1 MDTSTEMDQQATILV
16 VDDDPGARLLLGTA
30 LEMAGFRVTAV
41 GDGPSALAAF
51 RAHPSDC
58 VILDVVMPGMN
69 GFDTCIAL
77 RALPNC
83 RHVPILIQTTLD
95 DMESVKRAYTAG
107 ATDFASKGIN
117 PMLLAQRVKFL
128 VRAKRT
134 QDQLLA
140 SEARVTYLA
149 YYDRLTGLPNR
160 QRLRQ
165 ILDEQVAWA
174 QRGNRGIAVLMMD
187 VEDFSRINDTQGPAV
202 GDVLLK
208 DVANRLQH
216 CLRDGERAGPA
227 LNDAAEESL
236 VKDWVARTGGDEF
249 GLVLPGVFTADGA
262 ELVARR
268 VQGAL
273 ARPFMIGEQ
282 EVPLSAAIGISIF
295 PLDAA
300 GAEALINNADA
311 AMHHAQRAH
320 RSGVE
325 FFKKSIST
333 RAAKRMSLEADLR
346 KAVERGEFSLS
357 FQPRLSLED
366 LQVEGV
372 EALLRWS
379 HPQRGMVP
387 PDEFIPLAEQ
397 SGLIVEI
404 GDWVLREACAQVRR
418 WRDADSN
425 AWQVAV
431 NISGVQFRDGSLVR
445 RVGDAIAAAGIDSRM
460 IELEFTEG
468 ALIEHSRAVSKAVNA
483 LKELGVTTA
492 LDDFGTGYSSM
503 SYLRHFP
510 IDTLK
515 IDRVFV
521 RDITSRHAGNAPLVD
536 AIIAM
541 AKSLGLATVAEG
553 VETETQWQY
562 LKNCHA
568 TQVQGFLFCRPL
580 PIVDLERW
588 HADWLLSSR
597 QRHAGAA
604 QRKFNDAATTPRY
617 RIHGAPRRGR

>member
-1 MDTSTEMDQQATILV
+1 MDGAMELLPELDQPATILV
-16 VDDDPGARLLLGTA
+16 VDDDPGARLLLSTA
-30 LEMAGFRVTAV
+30 LEMAGFRVEAAA
-41 GDGPSALAAF
+41 DGPSALAAF
-51 RAHPSDC
+51 RAQPADC
-58 VILDVVMPGMN
+58 VILDVVMPGMS
-69 GFDTCIAL
+69 GFDVCLAL
-77 RALPNC
+77 RALPRC
-83 RHVPILIQTTLD
+83 RHVPILIQTSRD

-140 SEARVTYLA
+140 SEARVSYLA
-149 YYDRLTGLPNR
+149 YFDALTALPNR

-174 QRGNRGIAVLMMD
+174 ERAKRGIAVLMMD
-187 VEDFSRINDTQGPAV
+187 LDDFSRINDTQGPAV

-216 CLRDGERAGPA
+216 CLRDCERAAPA
-227 LNDAAEESL
+227 LSDPSQEM
-236 VKDWVARTGGDEF
+236 VIKDWVARTGGDEF
-249 GLVLPGVFTADGA
+249 GLVLPGVSTVDGA

-268 VQGAL
+268 VQSSL
-273 ARPFMIGEQ
+273 ARPFVIAEQ
-282 EVPLSAAIGISIF
+282 EVPLSAAIGISLF
-295 PLDAA
+295 PLDAG

-320 RSGVE
+320 RSGME

-346 KAVERGEFSLS
+346 KAVERREFSLS
-357 FQPRLSLED
+357 YQPRLSLKD
-366 LQVEGV
+366 LEVEAV

-379 HPQRGMVP
+379 HPQRGLVP

-418 WRDADSN
+418 WRDADAN
-425 AWQVAV
+425 DWQVAV
-431 NISGVQFRDGSLVR
+431 NVSGVQFRDGTLVR
-445 RVGDAIAAAGIDSRM
+445 RVGDAIAAAGIESRM

-468 ALIEHSRAVSKAVNA
+468 ALIEYSAAVSKAVNA
-483 LKELGVTTA
+483 LKELGVNTA

-510 IDTLK
+510 VDTLK

-521 RDITSRHAGNAPLVD
+521 RDITSRRAGNAPLVD

-541 AKSLGLATVAEG
+541 SKSLGLATVAEG
-553 VETETQWQY
+553 VETEAQWQY
-562 LKNCHA
+562 LKDRDA

-580 PIVDLERW
+580 SIVDLERW
-588 HADWLLSSR
+588 HTDRVQADG
-597 QRHAGAA
+597 QRDAGAA
-604 QRKFNDAATTPRY
+604 
-617 RIHGAPRRGR
+617 

>member
-1 MDTSTEMDQQATILV
+1 MMDSPMNTIAELDQPATILV
-16 VDDDPGARLLLGTA
+16 VDDDPGARMLLSAA
-30 LEMAGFRVTAV
+30 LEMAGFHVTAV
-41 GDGPSALAAF
+41 ADGSSALATF

-58 VILDVVMPGMN
+58 VILDVVMPGMS
-69 GFDTCIAL
+69 GFDACIAL
-77 RALPNC
+77 RSLPNC
-83 RHVPILIQTTLD
+83 RHVPILIQTSLD

-140 SEARVTYLA
+140 SEARVSYLA
-149 YYDRLTGLPNR
+149 YYDPLTALPNR

-165 ILDEQVAWA
+165 ILDEQVGWA
-174 QRGNRGIAVLMMD
+174 ERGMRGIALLMMD
-187 VEDFSRINDTQGPAV
+187 VDDFSRINDTQGPAV

-216 CLRDGERAGPA
+216 CLRDCERLGPELSDPSPENA
-227 LNDAAEESL
+227 IR
-236 VKDWVARTGGDEF
+236 DWVARTGGDEF
-249 GLVLPGVFTADGA
+249 GLVLPGVSTADGA
-262 ELVARR
+262 EMVARR

-273 ARPFMIGEQ
+273 ARPFVIGEQ

-295 PLDAA
+295 PLDAS
-300 GAEALINNADA
+300 GAETLINNADA
-311 AMHHAQRAH
+311 AMHHAQKAH
-320 RSGVE
+320 RSGME

-346 KAVERGEFSLS
+346 KAVERREFSLS
-357 FQPRLSLED
+357 FQPRLSLKD

-431 NISGVQFRDGSLVR
+431 NVSGVQFRDGSLVR
-445 RVGDAIAAAGIDSRM
+445 RVADAIAAAGIDPCM

-468 ALIEHSRAVSKAVNA
+468 ALIEYSTAVSKAVNS
-483 LKELGVTTA
+483 LKDLGVATA

-510 IDTLK
+510 VDTLK

-521 RDITSRHAGNAPLVD
+521 RDITSRRAGNAPLVD

-541 AKSLGLATVAEG
+541 SKSLGLATVAEG

-562 LKNCHA
+562 LKDRDA
-568 TQVQGFLFCRPL
+568 AQVQGFLFCRPL
-580 PIVDLERW
+580 PIGDLERW
-588 HADWLLSSR
+588 HKDWMQSRR
-597 QRHAGAA
+597 QRDAGAA
-604 QRKFNDAATTPRY
+604 
-617 RIHGAPRRGR
+617 

>member
-1 MDTSTEMDQQATILV
+1 MDGAMDSLAELDQAATILV
-16 VDDDPGARLLLGTA
+16 VDDDPGARLLLSTA

-41 GDGPSALAAF
+41 ADGHSALAAF
-51 RAHPSDC
+51 RTQPSDC
-58 VILDVVMPGMN
+58 VILDVVMPGMS
-69 GFDTCIAL
+69 GFEACIAL
-77 RALPNC
+77 RGLPNC
-83 RHVPILIQTTLD
+83 RHVPILIQTSLD

-107 ATDFASKGIN
+107 ATDFSSKGIN

-140 SEARVTYLA
+140 SEARVSYLA
-149 YYDRLTGLPNR
+149 YYDPLTALPNR

-174 QRGNRGIAVLMMD
+174 ERGRRGVTVLMMD
-187 VEDFSRINDTQGPAV
+187 VDDFSRINDTQGPAV
-202 GDVLLK
+202 GDMLLK
-208 DVANRLQH
+208 EVANRLQH
-216 CLRDGERAGPA
+216 CLRDCERTGPA
-227 LNDAAEESL
+227 LEDVAVENL
-236 VKDWVARTGGDEF
+236 IKDWVARTGGDEF
-249 GLVLPGVFTADGA
+249 GLVLPGVATVDGA

-295 PLDAA
+295 PLDAS
-300 GAEALINNADA
+300 GAEMLINNADA
-311 AMHHAQRAH
+311 AMHHAQKAH
-320 RSGVE
+320 RSGME

-346 KAVERGEFSLS
+346 KAVERREFSLS
-357 FQPRLSLED
+357 FQPRLSLQD
-366 LQVEGV
+366 LNVEAV

-404 GDWVLREACAQVRR
+404 GDWVLREACTQVRR
-418 WRDADSN
+418 WRDADAN

-431 NISGVQFRDGSLVR
+431 NVSGVQFRDGSLVR
-445 RVGDAIAAAGIDSRM
+445 RVADAIAAAGIEPRM

-468 ALIEHSRAVSKAVNA
+468 ALIEYSTAVSKAVNA
-483 LKELGVTTA
+483 LKGLGVATA

-510 IDTLK
+510 VDTLK

-521 RDITSRHAGNAPLVD
+521 RDISSRRAGNAPLVD

-541 AKSLGLATVAEG
+541 SKSLGLATVAEG
-553 VETETQWQY
+553 VETEAQWQY
-562 LKNCHA
+562 LKDREA

-588 HADWLLSSR
+588 HADWLLSRR
-597 QRHAGAA
+597 QRDAGAA
-604 QRKFNDAATTPRY
+604 
-617 RIHGAPRRGR
+617 